1 MAQVRQLE
9 DTITEHNEAA
19 SSALQVQEDCGMEQL
34 KRLWKEFAAT
44 L

>member
-9 DTITEHNEAA
+9 DTIMEHNEAV
-19 SSALQVQEDCGMEQL
+19 SSALQVQGDCGMEQL
-34 KRLWKEFAAT
+34 KRLRKEFAAT

>member
-9 DTITEHNEAA
+9 DTIMEHNEAA
-19 SSALQVQEDCGMEQL
+19 SSALQVQGGCGTEQL